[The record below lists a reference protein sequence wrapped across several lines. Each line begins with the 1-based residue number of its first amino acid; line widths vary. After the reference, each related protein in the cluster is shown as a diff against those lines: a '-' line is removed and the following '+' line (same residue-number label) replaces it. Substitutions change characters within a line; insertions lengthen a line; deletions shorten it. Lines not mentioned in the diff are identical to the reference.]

1 MPLSGLVDGD
11 RVISSLLT
19 EEEWAALKDD
29 VRAKRRA
36 ITMPCGWP
44 GLAKT
49 SKLGTAHFAH
59 KPGGDGCSAGE
70 TAQHLLAKAII
81 VDAIIAAGW
90 EAEPEARGDG
100 WVADVMATRGA
111 VRVVFEVQWSNQ
123 TLDDYRHR
131 QQRYRDAGIAST
143 AWFARHADHLP
154 AADKTLPIFGLTI
167 SDEGEA
173 TVQVSGR
180 RLPLTEAVERLLTR
194 RLQYR
199 DYYANGQPAE
209 ALVEGAAMDC
219 YRCRQNFGVWN
230 VGEVRVRG
238 RCGGEGT
245 RGRGVATFPERRPE
259 TEPDVRA
266 AGERLA
272 QSMGVTPAH
281 LGRRYTKA
289 SETHYMAFICPH
301 CNATCGEMFVADEFG
316 YGSDHETLATLPATA
331 VRQPHWCLVGDE
343 GACAVPPAS
352 IIEEVTRADDAD
364 AGWPGGASA
373 SVTAVGVPGGITI
386 DQAVSRMIGGF

>member
-1 MPLSGLVDGD
+1 MPLSGLVDAD
-11 RVISSLLT
+11 RVVSSLLT
-19 EEEWAALKDD
+19 EEEWAALKED

-81 VDAIIAAGW
+81 VNAIIAAGW
-90 EAEPEARGDG
+90 EAEPEARGEG
-100 WVADVMATRGA
+100 WIADVMATRGD
-111 VRVVFEVQWSNQ
+111 VRVAFEVQWSNQ
-123 TLDDYRHR
+123 SLDEYRHR

-154 AADKTLPIFGLTI
+154 ADDRALPVFPLTI
-167 SDEGEA
+167 SEDGQA
-173 TVQVSGR
+173 TVRVNGTE
-180 RLPLTEAVERLLTR
+180 LPLFEAVERLLTR
-194 RLQYR
+194 RLQHR
-199 DYYANGQPAE
+199 DYYANGQPAT

-219 YRCRQNFGVWN
+219 YRCKKDFGVWY
-230 VGEVRVRG
+230 VTEIRVRG
-238 RCGGEGT
+238 RCGGEGA
-245 RGRGVATFPERRPE
+245 RGRGVGTFPEKRPE

-272 QSMGVTPAH
+272 QAMGVTPAR

-301 CNATCGEMFVADEFG
+301 CNATCGEMFVANEFG
-316 YGSDHETLATLPATA
+316 YGSEHETEATLPATA
-331 VRQPHWCLVGDE
+331 VHHPHWCMAGDD
-343 GACAVPPAS
+343 GACAVPPPS
-352 IIEEVTRADDAD
+352 IIKELSEADDAD
-364 AGWPGGASA
+364 TGWNGTAGV
-373 SVTAVGVPGGITI
+373 SVTPVGVPGGISVH
-386 DQAVSRMIGGF
+386 QAVSRMFGGY

>member
-1 MPLSGLVDGD
+1 MPLSGLVDGE
-11 RVISSLLT
+11 RVVSSLLT
-19 EEEWAALKDD
+19 GDEWAALKED

-36 ITMPCGWP
+36 ITMSCGWP

-49 SKLGTAHFAH
+49 SKLGTAYFAH

-100 WVADVMATRGA
+100 WIADVMATRDG
-111 VRVVFEVQWSNQ
+111 VRVAFEVQWSNQ
-123 TLDDYRHR
+123 ALDEYNHR

-143 AWFARHADHLP
+143 AWFARHVDHLP
-154 AADKTLPIFGLTI
+154 AADKALPVFGLTI
-167 SDEGEA
+167 NDEGEA
-173 TVQVSGR
+173 TVRVNGTE
-180 RLPLTEAVERLLTR
+180 LPLFETVERLLTR
-194 RLQYR
+194 RLQHR
-199 DYYANGQPAE
+199 DYYANAQPAT
-209 ALVEGAAMDC
+209 ALVEGAVMDC
-219 YRCRQNFGVWN
+219 YRCKKDFGVWY
-230 VGEVRVRG
+230 VTEISVRG

-245 RGRGVATFPERRPE
+245 RGRAVGTFPEKRPE

-272 QSMGVTPAH
+272 QAMGVTPAR

-301 CNATCGEMFVADEFG
+301 CSATCGEMFVANEFS
-316 YGSDHETLATLPATA
+316 YGSDHETEATLPATA
-331 VRQPHWCLVGDE
+331 VPHPHWCLAGGQ
-343 GACAVPPAS
+343 GACALPPAS
-352 IIEEVTRADDAD
+352 IIEELSEDEAADTGWNGA
-364 AGWPGGASA
+364 AGVSLTPI
-373 SVTAVGVPGGITI
+373 GVPGGISI
-386 DQAVSRMIGGF
+386 NQALNRMFGGY